1 MEGACV
7 PDAAVCRKYESRV
20 PNLLTHFL
28 ISCNNDFEG
37 IPALCSLRVVYSS
50 EERVRTICC
59 EQDEL
64 TISDGLQQLK
74 QLRVQQDD
82 PAVLRNSPSP
92 PSPSA
97 QPPQPR
103 RIRQV
108 NYTVEQDLTLRAVP
122 HHVLEVD
129 VLWKGSGTYW
139 HSVHFVSS
147 VLTTKEIDEP
157 TLIQVIITPPNA
169 SQELIELLC
178 GLLEKDPAMR
188 LGTQHLQG
196 AVRQA
201 YGEAEE
207 DLDRQRQ
214 HVEKDHTKLSEEALQ
229 ELAKQAMEIIA
240 TEKEELTYP
249 LDETGVAALT
259 SLPRKDWAEVTS
271 PGQAYGEAEE
281 DLDRQRQ
288 RVEKDRTKLSE
299 EALQELAKQAV
310 EIIATEKEELTFIEA
325 HCTQDIASIGVG
337 AFTNEE
343 KVALA
348 ESRANIDE
356 WKASIAELQNKT
368 STSLKIMDLMDD
380 KDIEKYRAEFVKAA
394 NTAPKK
400 SGQAYGEAEEDLDRQ
415 RQRVEKDHTKLS
427 EEALQELAK
436 QAVEIIATEKE
447 ELTSIEAH
455 CTQDIASI
463 EDGLGQLEELERNE
477 RRQRELEDE
486 LRMLKARENQ
496 LRD

>member
-1 MEGACV
+1 M
-7 PDAAVCRKYESRV
+7 D
-20 PNLLTHFL
+20 
-28 ISCNNDFEG
+28 
-37 IPALCSLRVVYSS
+37 
-50 EERVRTICC
+50 
-59 EQDEL
+59 
-64 TISDGLQQLK
+64 
-74 QLRVQQDD
+74 
-82 PAVLRNSPSP
+82 
-92 PSPSA
+92 
-97 QPPQPR
+97 
-103 RIRQV
+103 
-108 NYTVEQDLTLRAVP
+108 
-122 HHVLEVD
+122 
-129 VLWKGSGTYW
+129 W

-178 GLLEKDPAMR
+178 G
-188 LGTQHLQG
+188 
-196 AVRQA
+196 QA

-259 SLPRKDWAEVTS
+259 SLPRKDWAE
-271 PGQAYGEAEE
+271 AYGEAEE

-368 STSLKIMDLMDD
+368 STSLKIMDLMDGT
-380 KDIEKYRAEFVKAA
+380 R
-394 NTAPKK
+394 
-400 SGQAYGEAEEDLDRQ
+400 
-415 RQRVEKDHTKLS
+415 
-427 EEALQELAK
+427 
-436 QAVEIIATEKE
+436 
-447 ELTSIEAH
+447 SI
-455 CTQDIASI
+455 QW
-463 EDGLGQLEELERNE
+463 
-477 RRQRELEDE
+477 
-486 LRMLKARENQ
+486 
-496 LRD
+496 